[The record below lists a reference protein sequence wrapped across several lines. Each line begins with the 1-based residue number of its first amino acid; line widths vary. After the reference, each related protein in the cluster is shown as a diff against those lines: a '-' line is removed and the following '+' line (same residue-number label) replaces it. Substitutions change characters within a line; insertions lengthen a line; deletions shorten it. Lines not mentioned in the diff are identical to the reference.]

1 MDYMQFCKLVDK
13 VNKTED
19 DLKKLEP
26 YRVERA
32 VIMAAGLGTRMRPIT
47 NSKPKPLVT
56 VNGVSLIETGLQA
69 LENAGIK
76 EIYIVR
82 GYLGEQ
88 FDLLLGKHPNVK
100 FIENVLFDK
109 GNNIASI
116 LAAKEFLERAYI
128 FPADLYIKNPA
139 VIKPYQ
145 YQSGAWGVKVKQTDD
160 WCLETTAEGIV
171 QRCGIGGVDCYKDIG
186 IFYWNK
192 EDGSRLK
199 KHVEQVCKQEEGC
212 KRYWSNVPFV
222 LYPDEYKVRINECQR
237 DDVMEFDTIEELS
250 KVDYSYKIYLER

>member
-1 MDYMQFCKLVDK
+1 M
-13 VNKTED
+13 
-19 DLKKLEP
+19 
-26 YRVERA
+26 
-32 VIMAAGLGTRMRPIT
+32 
-47 NSKPKPLVT
+47 
-56 VNGVSLIETGLQA
+56 
-69 LENAGIK
+69 
-76 EIYIVR
+76 
-82 GYLGEQ
+82 
-88 FDLLLGKHPNVK
+88 
-100 FIENVLFDK
+100 
-109 GNNIASI
+109 
-116 LAAKEFLERAYI
+116 
-128 FPADLYIKNPA
+128 
-139 VIKPYQ
+139 
-145 YQSGAWGVKVKQTDD
+145 KQTDD